1 MDILSGMR
9 REISQIYPPILF
21 AKNHQVKYCLILEI
35 YSGINQIYSYSSA
48 QENKIKIKQYI
59 IGTVPKLN
67 TKNVIEIYKIDT
79 PYTHIDDRSF
89 SELGTEKGF
98 ENNFILYN
106 KLV

>member
-48 QENKIKIKQYI
+48 
-59 IGTVPKLN
+59 
-67 TKNVIEIYKIDT
+67 
-79 PYTHIDDRSF
+79 
-89 SELGTEKGF
+89 
-98 ENNFILYN
+98 
-106 KLV
+106 